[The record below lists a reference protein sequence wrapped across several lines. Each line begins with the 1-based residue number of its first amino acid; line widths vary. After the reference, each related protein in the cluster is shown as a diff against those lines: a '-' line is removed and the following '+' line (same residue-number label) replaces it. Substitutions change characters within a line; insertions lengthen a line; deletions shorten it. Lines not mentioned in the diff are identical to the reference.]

1 MKKLLDI
8 LSEVVTSIPV
18 HNIHKSAQFVYQVLR
33 KAYPNTPEYILKDF
47 LSDRDYS
54 RISKENILKAVSMVP
69 GFITRNYKLKILNVN
84 PMDFTDETIDWMV
97 EREFGDSI
105 EYNIPKDKERTEFQ
119 RKIARADGRNEPIV
133 VIKTKDGKY
142 ELIEGW
148 HRTMSILKLGDNGE
162 DLKNWDKVKI
172 RAFVSEE

>member
-18 HNIHKSAQFVYQVLR
+18 HNIYKSAQFVYQVLR

-47 LSDRDYS
+47 LSGKDFTNS
-54 RISKENILKAVSMVP
+54 TKEDILRTVSMVP
-69 GFITRNYKLKILNVN
+69 GFITKNYKLSILNVN
-84 PMDFTDETIDWMV
+84 PMDFTDETLDWMIQ
-97 EREFGDSI
+97 RNFGDTVD
-105 EYNIPKDKERTEFQ
+105 YNIPKDKERTEYQ
-119 RKIARADGRNEPIV
+119 RKIARADGRNEPII

-142 ELIEGW
+142 DLIEGW

>member
-1 MKKLLDI
+1 
-8 LSEVVTSIPV
+8 
-18 HNIHKSAQFVYQVLR
+18 
-33 KAYPNTPEYILKDF
+33 
-47 LSDRDYS
+47 
-54 RISKENILKAVSMVP
+54 MVP

-84 PMDFTDETIDWMV
+84 PMDFTDETIDWMI
-97 EREFGDSI
+97 EREFGYSI
-105 EYNIPKDKERTEFQ
+105 EHNIPKDKDRTEFQ